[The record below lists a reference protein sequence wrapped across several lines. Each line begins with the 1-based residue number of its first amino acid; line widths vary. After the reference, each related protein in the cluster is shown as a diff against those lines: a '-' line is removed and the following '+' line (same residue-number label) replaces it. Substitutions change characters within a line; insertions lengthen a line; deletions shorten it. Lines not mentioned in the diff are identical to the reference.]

1 MFHKECSRAS
11 HQKGFLCMEGNDWV
25 LWLVLVLEYSFTSV
39 GQTQMCGTQTI
50 VVVLPPQNTVCRSES

>member
-1 MFHKECSRAS
+1 
-11 HQKGFLCMEGNDWV
+11 MEGNDWV